1 MIENLSDKILIVDDE
16 LEIANMVGE
25 LLNLAGYE
33 CFMANSGDS
42 ALKALGK
49 REFGLVVTD
58 IMMPGMSGIELLIE
72 IKKAFPDVAVIMVT
86 GVDDRKMAIHT
97 LELGAYGYI
106 IKPFNRNEIL
116 INVVSALERR
126 RLSLLSKEYEKS
138 LKMEVEEKTKDVHD
152 REEEIIFRLIAA
164 TRYRD
169 DETGAHVKR
178 IGLYAAEM
186 ARGLGWSASA
196 TNDIRLGAPMHDLG
210 KIGVPDE
217 ILLKTGKLEPSE
229 FEVIKTHPRIG
240 FDILNGSKVPLI
252 KMAAE
257 IALSHHEKW
266 EGSGYLS
273 GLTGEEIPEAGRVV
287 AVVDV
292 YDALVHDRVYRKAFT
307 EEKALSIMTSDRG
320 RHFDPRIFDCFVDLL
335 PQMRDIRDEVKDT
348 EDQL

>member
-16 LEIANMVGE
+16 TEIATMVGE
-25 LLNLAGYE
+25 LLSVAGYE
-33 CFMANSGDS
+33 CFTANSGEA
-42 ALKALGK
+42 ALKTLRQ

-58 IMMPGMSGIELLIE
+58 IMMPGMSGIDLLIE
-72 IKKAFPDVAVIMVT
+72 IKKSFPNVAVIMVT
-86 GVDDRKMAIHT
+86 GLDDRKMAIHT

-126 RLSLLSKEYEKS
+126 RLSLFSHEYETS
-138 LKMEVEEKTKDVHD
+138 LKMEVEERTRDVHD

-186 ARGLGWSASA
+186 ARGLGWSDSA
-196 TNDIRLGAPMHDLG
+196 INDIRLGAPMHDLG

-217 ILLKTGKLEPSE
+217 ILLKKGKLEPAE
-229 FEVIKTHPRIG
+229 FEIIKTHPKIG
-240 FDILNGSKVPLI
+240 FDILDGSKIPLI
-252 KMAAE
+252 QMAAQ

-266 EGSGYLS
+266 DGSGYLLGLS
-273 GLTGEEIPEAGRVV
+273 GEDIPEAGRVV
-287 AVVDV
+287 AIVDV
-292 YDALVHDRVYRKAFT
+292 YDALTHDRVYRKALP
-307 EEKALSIMTSDRG
+307 EEKALSIIASDRG
-320 RHFDPRIFDCFVDLL
+320 RHFDPPMLDCFMDLL
-335 PQMRDIRDEVKDT
+335 PQMRDIRDEVRDS
-348 EDQL
+348 ED

>member
-72 IKKAFPDVAVIMVT
+72 IKKSFPDVAVIMVT
-86 GVDDRKMAIHT
+86 GLDDRNMAIHT

-138 LKMEVEEKTKDVHD
+138 LKMEE
-152 REEEIIFRLIAA
+152 
-164 TRYRD
+164 
-169 DETGAHVKR
+169 
-178 IGLYAAEM
+178 
-186 ARGLGWSASA
+186 
-196 TNDIRLGAPMHDLG
+196 
-210 KIGVPDE
+210 
-217 ILLKTGKLEPSE
+217 
-229 FEVIKTHPRIG
+229 
-240 FDILNGSKVPLI
+240 
-252 KMAAE
+252 
-257 IALSHHEKW
+257 
-266 EGSGYLS
+266 
-273 GLTGEEIPEAGRVV
+273 LTG
-287 AVVDV
+287 
-292 YDALVHDRVYRKAFT
+292 
-307 EEKALSIMTSDRG
+307 
-320 RHFDPRIFDCFVDLL
+320 
-335 PQMRDIRDEVKDT
+335 
-348 EDQL
+348 